1 MKIYNA
7 DIAKQFNK
15 LADLLEIEG
24 ANPFRIRAYRNAAR
38 IIGGLSENLADL
50 VSQQK
55 DLTTLPYIG
64 KDLAEKIKQVV
75 ETGELAALKEVEQH
89 TPAILSK
96 MMELEGLGPKRV
108 KLIYDTLHIKNIND
122 LKQAIEDN
130 KLLTIPGFG
139 EKIIQKIKQS
149 IQYSGEYSHRFYLIE
164 AMPIAKQLLNYLSKI
179 KGVKQI
185 EIAGSFRR
193 KKDTVGDLDILIT
206 AKSGVNIIKHFVE
219 YEEVKEILSQ
229 GTTRSSVR
237 LISGIQ
243 VDLRVVPEIS
253 YGAALLY
260 FTGSVSHN
268 IILRKIAQHKQLK
281 INEYGIFRGEKR
293 IAGKTEQ
300 EMYKNI
306 GLTYIEPELRE
317 DRGEIE
323 AARLGNLPQLIKL
336 ENIKGDLHSH
346 TTATDGVNTLEAMAQ
361 AAASLGYLYL
371 AITDHT
377 KHLTIAKGLNKKEL
391 FNQIKTID
399 KLNEKLNNIVILKAS
414 EVDILEDGS
423 LDLSDDILKEI
434 DLTVCSVHSQFKL
447 SQTRQ
452 TQRIIRA
459 MDNPYFNILGH
470 PTGRLIGTREAYDI
484 DLEKI
489 MRAAKERGCFLEINA
504 QPSRLDLNEIA
515 CKMAKDMQLK
525 LAISTD
531 AHSTQQ
537 LNNMQYGIYQA
548 RRGWISA
555 DDIIN
560 TRSLAELKK
569 LLKRK

>member
-50 VSQQK
+50 IAQHK
-55 DLTTLPYIG
+55 DLTELPYIG
-64 KDLAEKIKQVV
+64 KDLAEKIKQIVQI
-75 ETGELAALKEVEQH
+75 GELPALKEVERH
-89 TPAILSK
+89 TPAILSQ
-96 MMELEGLGPKRV
+96 MMELGGLGPKRV
-108 KLIYDTLHIKNIND
+108 KLLYDHLHIKNMND
-122 LKQAIEDN
+122 LKQAIDKN

-149 IQYSGEYSHRFYLIE
+149 IQYSGEYTHRFYLIE
-164 AMPIAKQLLNYLSKI
+164 AIPIAEQFLQYLKKI
-179 KGVKQI
+179 NGVKQI
-185 EIAGSFRR
+185 EIAGSYRR

-206 AKSGVNIIKHFVE
+206 AKSSLNIIKHFVE

-237 LISGIQ
+237 LQSGMQ
-243 VDLRVVPEIS
+243 VDLRVVPEVS

-260 FTGSVSHN
+260 FTGSKSHN
-268 IILRKIAQHKQLK
+268 IVLRKIALQKELK
-281 INEYGIFRGEKR
+281 INEYGIFKGNKR

-300 EMYKNI
+300 DMYKKI
-306 GLTYIEPELRE
+306 GLNYIEPELRE

-323 AARLGNLPQLIKL
+323 ASRLGNLPQLINL

-346 TTATDGVNTLEAMAQ
+346 TTATDGADTLEAMAQ
-361 AAASLGYLYL
+361 AAAKRGYHYL

-377 KHLTIAKGLNKKEL
+377 KHLTIAKGLNQKEL
-391 FNQIKTID
+391 FKQIKAID
-399 KLNEKLNNIVILKAS
+399 KLNEKLKNIVILKAS

-423 LDLSDDILKEI
+423 LDLSDDVLKEL
-434 DLTVCSVHSQFKL
+434 DLTVCSVHSHFEL
-447 SQTRQ
+447 SQTKQ

-459 MDNPYFNILGH
+459 MDNPYFNILAH

-515 CKMAKDMQLK
+515 CKMAKEMQLK
-525 LAISTD
+525 LVISTD

-537 LNNMQYGIYQA
+537 LNNMQFGIYQA

-569 LLKRK
+569 LLIR